1 MAELLKD
8 RAGEGAVL
16 RVVLSQY
23 APRVRPLRVEP
34 LGNRGGFSGAGIW
47 RVVTEAGDFALRRWP
62 RSALPRE
69 RILGLHR
76 LLEHLRLSGLKFV
89 AVPLRTNDGT
99 SLAHNLDHD
108 GLADDWQLEPWLP
121 GLADFHTCP
130 ASERLRAALAALATW
145 HLAAER
151 FVPEADSAKWFA
163 SRAASPSPAVGER
176 LALLAAADSG
186 QMDHMERRVA
196 QAKDSVIREL
206 SRQIL
211 DLFRRGHVRIVAEL
225 QLVRDATVRLQPC
238 LRDVWHDHVLFSG
251 NEVTGL
257 IDPSAC
263 RTESVASDLSRLIG
277 SLVKNDR
284 AAWDFALAEYR
295 RHRPLSANELALVA
309 VLDRSGVLLSG
320 WTWLEWLYLE
330 RRPFADTDAVEKR
343 LKTIIERMEKLT
355 VGESTDRASLI
366 LP

>member
-1 MAELLKD
+1 MAESLNARD
-8 RAGEGAVL
+8 GEDAAV
-16 RVVLSQY
+16 REVLAQY
-23 APRVRPLRVEP
+23 APRVRPLRVES

-62 RSALPRE
+62 GPGLPRE

-89 AVPLRTNDGT
+89 AVPLRTSGGT
-99 SLAHNLDHD
+99 SLAHNLAHD

-121 GLADFHTCP
+121 GLADFHAGPT
-130 ASERLRAALAALATW
+130 SERLRAAMAALAQW

-151 FVPEADSAKWFA
+151 FVPTADSAKWFA

-176 LALLAAADSG
+176 LALLAAADTG
-186 QMDHMERRVA
+186 QRDHMERRITPS
-196 QAKDSVIREL
+196 KDSAVREL
-206 SRQIL
+206 SRRVL
-211 DLFRRGHVRIVAEL
+211 DVFRRGHVRVVAEL
-225 QLVRDATVRLQPC
+225 QLVREMAVRLQPC

-277 SLVKNDR
+277 SLVQDDR
-284 AAWDFALAEYR
+284 AAWDFALTEYQ
-295 RHRPLSANELALVA
+295 RHRTLTANELALVA

-320 WTWLEWLYLE
+320 WTWLEWLYFE
-330 RRPFADTDAVEKR
+330 RRPFADVEAVEKR
-343 LKTIIERMEKLT
+343 LKEIVERMQKLVDT
-355 VGESTDRASLI
+355 ESLDTTNLI